1 MKQAISRRDFLQT
14 GAQAVAAF
22 TIVPGHVLG
31 GTSFISPSDQITL
44 GFIGTGRQAKGAL
57 LPQFVKRA
65 RVEALCDVDAKK
77 LDDFRMTAE
86 SLYEKQGQKA
96 KGIKLYSDFRE
107 LLENKSIDAVVIATP
122 DHWHAIHVMESVKAK
137 KDVYCEKPF
146 SHSISEGRFMT
157 GAVNKYGRICQVGSM
172 QRSWHNFWHA
182 SQLVQ
187 SGLLGEIRLVRVNT
201 GDENSVFFP
210 KPCDLPS
217 QPCPEYLD
225 WDFWIGPAR
234 YRDYNEILSPP
245 LGKNV
250 WAMWRS
256 YRDFGSGNMGDW
268 GAHMFDLVQWALGK
282 DDSGPLSV
290 TPSGKKY
297 EHLTYVY
304 DNGIRVLFEDF
315 HRGRGVQFIGSEGEL
330 TITREFYETTPAE
343 LSSYSFKANEIT
355 VYKSEDHYQ
364 NWLDC
369 IKSRKQPV
377 ATAEIGHRTAT
388 VCHLGI
394 IANRLQRVLQWN
406 PKDEKFICDD
416 EANKLISCD
425 MREPWSLPKI

>member
-1 MKQAISRRDFLQT
+1 
-14 GAQAVAAF
+14 
-22 TIVPGHVLG
+22 
-31 GTSFISPSDQITL
+31 
-44 GFIGTGRQAKGAL
+44 
-57 LPQFVKRA
+57 
-65 RVEALCDVDAKK
+65 
-77 LDDFRMTAE
+77 
-86 SLYEKQGQKA
+86 
-96 KGIKLYSDFRE
+96 
-107 LLENKSIDAVVIATP
+107 
-122 DHWHAIHVMESVKAK
+122 
-137 KDVYCEKPF
+137 
-146 SHSISEGRFMT
+146 
-157 GAVNKYGRICQVGSM
+157 
-172 QRSWHNFWHA
+172 
-182 SQLVQ
+182 
-187 SGLLGEIRLVRVNT
+187 
-201 GDENSVFFP
+201 
-210 KPCDLPS
+210 
-217 QPCPEYLD
+217 
-225 WDFWIGPAR
+225 
-234 YRDYNEILSPP
+234 
-245 LGKNV
+245 V